1 MKSDPDQ
8 SSRVYPPPHS
18 VSTCLITLNST
29 LSLIISIKHIFLLK
43 SSRQFSFIISLQI
56 TPAQCCDVRMAEK
69 GGFICP
75 PGRHCSGLSK
85 GAPGARA
92 RAAATSWLT
101 EFNWQE
107 GKGYGLRDVTAPT
120 VRSFPHQAIEVSS
133 VAACYEIRC
142 RLCKNK
148 MMIINIHHVN

>member
-1 MKSDPDQ
+1 MKADPDQ

-18 VSTCLITLNST
+18 LPLFMPHHFKLN
-29 LSLIISIKHIFLLK
+29 
-43 SSRQFSFIISLQI
+43 ISLNTFSYSTHRIFSSIQFHQL
-56 TPAQCCDVRMAEK
+56 TSDHT
-69 GGFICP
+69 CP
-75 PGRHCSGLSK
+75 LFWCPVGWDEGRVYLSPGRHCSVLTK
-85 GAPGARA
+85 WAPSASA

-120 VRSFPHQAIEVSS
+120 VQSFPHQAIEVSS